1 MKLTDLSIL
10 FVAVFICLILPLE
23 LRIKDDR
30 EKYYTDIQYNRVW
43 DRISED
49 VTEDVVIT
57 EDWEGE
63 PVVDRE
69 AVNEKLDKL
78 IKLAFDI
85 DGEACLSKGYDWF
98 LMRDFYAFGKN
109 ITYDE
114 SEEIR
119 RLMEDEINMAQYEK
133 RIKNY
138 RRDAEFY
145 TMTFPYS
152 KGESRYQNV
161 FGPTFLAVF
170 DPDDDNMPWAGFDRV
185 VISGSRIEKTKG
197 SRYTQ

>member
-10 FVAVFICLILPLE
+10 FVAVFICMILPLE

-30 EKYYTDIQYNRVW
+30 EKYYTKIQYNRVW
-43 DRISED
+43 DRVSGD
-49 VTEDVVIT
+49 VTEDVVMT
-57 EDWEGE
+57 EDPAGE

-69 AVNEKLDKL
+69 VVHDKFEKLIRL
-78 IKLAFDI
+78 TFDI
-85 DGEACLSKGYDWF
+85 DDEVSLSKVYDAF
-98 LMRDFYAFGKN
+98 LQHEFYDFDRELS
-109 ITYDE
+109 YDE
-114 SEEIR
+114 SEDIR
-119 RLMEDEINMAQYEK
+119 ILMEDEINMAQHEK

-145 TMTFPYS
+145 RETFPYS

-161 FGPTFLAVF
+161 FGPTFLTVF

-185 VISGSRIEKTKG
+185 VISGSRIEKTK
-197 SRYTQ
+197 